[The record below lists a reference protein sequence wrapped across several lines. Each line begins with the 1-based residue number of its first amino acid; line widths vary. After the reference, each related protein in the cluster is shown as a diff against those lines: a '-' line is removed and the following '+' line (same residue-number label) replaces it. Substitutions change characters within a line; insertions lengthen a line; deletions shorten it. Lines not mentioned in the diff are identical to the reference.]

1 METFNEDVNYG
12 KFIIHNSDN
21 VMEMRIEQVNVPNT
35 KKVCSYTQYYYYD
48 AEDNIVLLYPKFNEN
63 QYAKIFNQ

>member
-1 METFNEDVNYG
+1 
-12 KFIIHNSDN
+12 
-21 VMEMRIEQVNVPNT
+21 MEMRIEQVNVPNT